1 MLGGILRLLLGTA
14 LAVGSLAVLLA
25 MVSDALPVSL
35 LLSMGAYATLFI
47 GMFIALGGVLRL
59 TRHKP

>member
-1 MLGGILRLLLGTA
+1 MLGGVLRLLLGTA

-35 LLSMGAYATLFI
+35 LLSMGAYAVLFL
-47 GMFIALGGVLRL
+47 GMFIALGGILRI
-59 TRHKP
+59 TRQKP